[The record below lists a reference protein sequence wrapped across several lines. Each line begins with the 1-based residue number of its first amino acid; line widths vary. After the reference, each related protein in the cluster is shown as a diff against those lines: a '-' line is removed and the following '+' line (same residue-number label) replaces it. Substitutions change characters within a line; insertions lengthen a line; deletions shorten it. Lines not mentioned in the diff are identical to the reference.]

1 MTPDQQAAFMK
12 HLTEEHLTPEEV
24 GKVAAQAKVKTVILT
39 HLPATITED
48 DDYQR
53 FIPEVK
59 KIFSGEVVV
68 AKDLM
73 QF

>member
-1 MTPDQQAAFMK
+1 MK
-12 HLTEEHLTPEEV
+12 HLTEEHLSPEQV
-24 GKVAAQAKVKTVILT
+24 GKMAAQAKVKKVILT
-39 HLPATITED
+39 HLTATVREN

-59 KIFSGEVVV
+59 KFFSGEVIV

>member
-1 MTPDQQAAFMK
+1 MSLSDS
-12 HLTEEHLTPEEV
+12 LTPEEV
-24 GKVAAQAKVKTVILT
+24 GKVAAQAKVKKVILT

-59 KIFSGEVVV
+59 KYFQGKWLSP
-68 AKDLM
+68 KT
-73 QF
+73 